1 MKTRTFTL
9 FRLFFAALIGV
20 GILTLLN
27 HSCAFAGGV
36 EDYLYD
42 WSQMRK
48 TDPNGFYLMIGGIS
62 LIVFLSLTIFGG
74 FIYYLYKGWGEEQKS
89 EARRAAAMLNKAAQ
103 ESDSKVDDKMSDRRE
118 SDSKEK
124 NTADGATSPLSSPS
138 AESSSSNE
146 ADK

>member
-9 FRLFFAALIGV
+9 LRFLIAS
-20 GILTLLN
+20 LLWVCLLSLLSP
-27 HSCAFAGGV
+27 SCAFAGGV

-89 EARRAAAMLNKAAQ
+89 EARRVAAMRAKADADA
-103 ESDSKVDDKMSDRRE
+103 EPEALSEALSDKPDD
-118 SDSKEK
+118 
-124 NTADGATSPLSSPS
+124 ASPGS
-138 AESSSSNE
+138 
-146 ADK
+146 

>member
-9 FRLFFAALIGV
+9 LRFLIAS
-20 GILTLLN
+20 LLWVCLLSLLSP
-27 HSCAFAGGV
+27 SCAFAGGV

-89 EARRAAAMLNKAAQ
+89 EARRVAAMRAKA
-103 ESDSKVDDKMSDRRE
+103 D
-118 SDSKEK
+118 
-124 NTADGATSPLSSPS
+124 ADAEPEALSEPLSEAVSDKPDDASPGS
-138 AESSSSNE
+138 
-146 ADK
+146 

>member
-1 MKTRTFTL
+1 MKIRTFAV
-9 FRLFFAALIGV
+9 FRLLFAATFWV
-20 GILTLLN
+20 CLLCLLDS
-27 HSCAFAGGV
+27 SCAFAGGV

-103 ESDSKVDDKMSDRRE
+103 GSDNKTVE
-118 SDSKEK
+118 EK
-124 NTADGATSPLSSPS
+124 DAGANNSTSPLSSPS
-138 AESSSSNE
+138 ADISPSPE